1 MKHNAVPH
9 PLQQPAQS
17 LAAYQE
23 PPRTAVLFSKKKKEQ
38 QCLDAH
44 CEQHINNVGS
54 TGAGLRDRSR
64 SVEILCL
71 TCSKDCDAARKLGS
85 KLRSH
90 PTPPPRIHI
99 CSFYSHVCLPVI
111 TPCASMATAM
121 AAAIIGVSFS
131 WNSGHLR
138 LRQPWCRVRSDA
150 SPL

>member
-1 MKHNAVPH
+1 MLCPILYNNLHSPWLLIKSH
-9 PLQQPAQS
+9 Q
-17 LAAYQE
+17 
-23 PPRTAVLFSKKKKEQ
+23 EQ

-121 AAAIIGVSFS
+121 AAAIIGVASRFRGTADIYDFVS
-131 WNSGHLR
+131 LGAA
-138 LRQPWCRVRSDA
+138 SDQMLLL
-150 SPL
+150 SDPLPSIWG

>member
-23 PPRTAVLFSKKKKEQ
+23 PPRTAVFGCTLRA
-38 QCLDAH
+38 AH
-44 CEQHINNVGS
+44 KQVGS

-121 AAAIIGVSFS
+121 AAAIIGVASRFS
-131 WNSGHLR
+131 GTADIYDFVSLGAA
-138 LRQPWCRVRSDA
+138 SDQMLLL
-150 SPL
+150 SDPLPSIWG